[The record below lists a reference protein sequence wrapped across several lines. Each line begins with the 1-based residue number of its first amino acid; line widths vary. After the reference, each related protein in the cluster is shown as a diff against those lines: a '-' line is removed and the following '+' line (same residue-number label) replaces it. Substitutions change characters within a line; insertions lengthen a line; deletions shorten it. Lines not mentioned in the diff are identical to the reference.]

1 MTAVSKAPAS
11 NPLQPAAA
19 QRNILGEL
27 VRISSDRTGYPVDVL
42 DVNAAIEAD
51 LGIDSI
57 KRVEI
62 LSSFQQLCT
71 PDEQTRVQS
80 VMEKL
85 TPAPS
90 LKAMADL
97 IAATLGTVTPVAVTA
112 VMTARAAAPQRNVL
126 GDLVRIASERTGYP
140 VEVLDVNAA
149 IEADLGIDSI
159 KRVEILS
166 SFQQLCTPDEQ
177 TRVQSVMEKL
187 TPAPSLK
194 AISDLIT
201 AVLGGAVAANL
212 SVAQPAASSHAPVA
226 VASRKPAAAP
236 LRDVLSDIVR
246 IASERTGYPADVLD
260 VNAAIEADLGI
271 DSIKRVEILSS
282 FQQLCTPDEQTRVQ
296 SVMEKLTPAP
306 SLKAIADIITAVLAK
321 GAEAK
326 PLALPEVRPVAAAV
340 ASRRDVLGDLLRI
353 ASDRT
358 GYPVEVLDVNAAIEA
373 DLGIDSIKRV
383 EILSS
388 FQQLCTSEEQAKV
401 QSAMEKLTPAPTLRA
416 IADHITA
423 VLGAPADLPRKSSVA
438 IEIPRFS
445 FTAVDRPRRG
455 TMKHFPGRLCV
466 ITDDE
471 TGIAAGIAD
480 GWTRMGERVVLLR
493 QSADAPLAA
502 TGVFSGDLKDPSVV
516 NALVQSVRSQY
527 GAIGALIHLLPL
539 RSETALPR
547 NGLAE
552 WRNQLHSD
560 LKTLYA
566 LVRACES
573 DLRETGQAGGA
584 LVAVATG
591 RGGAFGFD
599 GETSLSALPGH
610 QAMADFCRT
619 ATMEIPEA
627 RFKIVDLDMTDP
639 TMILR
644 EKLLDELGSRD
655 TTLEIGLP
663 GDRRLTPAIQLA
675 PVSERRRHVIG
686 SDWVCLLT
694 GGARG
699 ITAAIAKLLA
709 ERHRLTLVIVG
720 TTPFS
725 AEEAPRTAGI
735 TDPARLKKV
744 LLERLQE
751 SGTAFR
757 PADVADQMKR
767 LLREREIRTTLDSLT
782 KAGSRV
788 EYHAVDVRDE
798 RAFGGLIDDLYARY
812 GRIDA
817 VVHGAGIIEDKLIR
831 DKAPESFDNVVHTK
845 ADSSWI
851 LAYKLRPSSLKCLLL
866 MSSVTAAFGNRGQAD
881 YGAANGVMNGFARQ
895 LAKAW
900 PASVVAVN
908 WGPWDQPNMVSEH
921 IRRQFVSGGIQIIP
935 LEPGAEAAVREIE
948 NVSERDAVVVLGGG
962 PWREK
967 ALPAQALHRVAAA
980 STL

>member
-1 MTAVSKAPAS
+1 MK
-11 NPLQPAAA
+11 
-19 QRNILGEL
+19 
-27 VRISSDRTGYPVDVL
+27 PV
-42 DVNAAIEAD
+42 
-51 LGIDSI
+51 G
-57 KRVEI
+57 
-62 LSSFQQLCT
+62 
-71 PDEQTRVQS
+71 
-80 VMEKL
+80 
-85 TPAPS
+85 
-90 LKAMADL
+90 
-97 IAATLGTVTPVAVTA
+97 
-112 VMTARAAAPQRNVL
+112 APQ
-126 GDLVRIASERTGYP
+126 
-140 VEVLDVNAA
+140 
-149 IEADLGIDSI
+149 
-159 KRVEILS
+159 
-166 SFQQLCTPDEQ
+166 
-177 TRVQSVMEKL
+177 
-187 TPAPSLK
+187 
-194 AISDLIT
+194 
-201 AVLGGAVAANL
+201 
-212 SVAQPAASSHAPVA
+212 
-226 VASRKPAAAP
+226 
-236 LRDVLSDIVR
+236 RDVLSDIVR

-282 FQQLCTPDEQTRVQ
+282 FQQLCTPEEQTRVQ

-306 SLKAIADIITAVLAK
+306 SLKAISDIITAAIGK
-321 GAEAK
+321 GAQAK
-326 PLALPEVRPVAAAV
+326 PAAQAEVKPVAKPV

-388 FQQLCTSEEQAKV
+388 FQQLCTPEEQAKV

-416 IADHITA
+416 IAEHITA

-445 FTAVDRPRRG
+445 FTAVDCPRRG

-480 GWTRMGERVVLLR
+480 AWTRAGERVVLLR

-502 TGVFSGDLKDPSVV
+502 TGVFSGDLRDPAVV

-599 GETSLSALPGH
+599 GETSLAALPGH

-619 ATMEIPEA
+619 ATMEISEA

-663 GDRRLTPAIQLA
+663 GDRRLTPAIQLRSTQRRAA
-675 PVSERRRHVIG
+675 PRNRPPIG
-686 SDWVCLLT
+686 SVCSPAAPAASPRLLQSYWRNVT
-694 GGARG
+694 
-699 ITAAIAKLLA
+699 IPLSSL
-709 ERHRLTLVIVG
+709 
-720 TTPFS
+720 S
-725 AEEAPRTAGI
+725 APR
-735 TDPARLKKV
+735 PFQPRN
-744 LLERLQE
+744 R
-751 SGTAFR
+751 
-757 PADVADQMKR
+757 
-767 LLREREIRTTLDSLT
+767 
-782 KAGSRV
+782 
-788 EYHAVDVRDE
+788 
-798 RAFGGLIDDLYARY
+798 
-812 GRIDA
+812 
-817 VVHGAGIIEDKLIR
+817 
-831 DKAPESFDNVVHTK
+831 
-845 ADSSWI
+845 
-851 LAYKLRPSSLKCLLL
+851 LRP
-866 MSSVTAAFGNRGQAD
+866 R
-881 YGAANGVMNGFARQ
+881 
-895 LAKAW
+895 
-900 PASVVAVN
+900 
-908 WGPWDQPNMVSEH
+908 VSR
-921 IRRQFVSGGIQIIP
+921 IRP
-935 LEPGAEAAVREIE
+935 P
-948 NVSERDAVVVLGGG
+948 
-962 PWREK
+962 
-967 ALPAQALHRVAAA
+967 
-980 STL
+980 